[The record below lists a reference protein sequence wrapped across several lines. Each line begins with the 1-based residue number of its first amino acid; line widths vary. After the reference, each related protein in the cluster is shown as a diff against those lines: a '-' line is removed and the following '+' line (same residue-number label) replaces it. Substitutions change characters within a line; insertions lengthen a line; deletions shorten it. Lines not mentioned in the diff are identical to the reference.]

1 MQEGKDLEEMGK
13 FFFFNTSTVWFGK
26 GVGEV
31 PGKRGLMDSEF
42 STSRPS
48 GTSCHQYPE
57 APCEPGNPPSTSA
70 LYPAVGGTAPP
81 LGAPFLQGSS
91 PLGTWRAALS
101 VVTEVTFWHLWVS
114 LRLPLTPAVSVGNT
128 F

>member
-13 FFFFNTSTVWFGK
+13 FFFFFFNTSTVWFGK

-57 APCEPGNPPSTSA
+57 APCEPGNPPSTSQMHSA
-70 LYPAVGGTAPP
+70 SLFFLVGVTAV
-81 LGAPFLQGSS
+81 LHKLFLFK
-91 PLGTWRAALS
+91 P
-101 VVTEVTFWHLWVS
+101 
-114 LRLPLTPAVSVGNT
+114 
-128 F
+128 